1 MAINEWGEEVDD
13 DDLND
18 DKKNT
23 PQAASREDVRGAF
36 VKLLRGEKEP
46 EITKPKAPISPIA
59 PELSPEVLDYIISL
73 LNKVNIEASFN
84 KKGKLAV
91 KYKAGNLAAL
101 RINRVLEEYGLST
114 LKLNAE
120 KIQQL
125 MNDNQKEQ
133 EFIKRVRAA
142 LAGESLEDDAAPVPV
157 NNEKNDQSPVS
168 SKAVPPPPP
177 TAPALKR
184 VVPPPSDNA
193 STIAS
198 IMGKRRGGIAGNDDD
213 AWDENENK
221 RSDKKTTQI
230 KTTEPVQSKADKAAA
245 IAALTQLH
253 KKGSG
258 TKNEVKEQQE
268 KLQNEAD
275 LIAHQEQERKIL
287 GATVR
292 SDAEKIKKNIKAH
305 LKELHDIVSRYKNV
319 PNDASLE
326 EKGNALINEIEGF
339 RSQLDQK
346 FLLLISGNQ
355 NDTAQ
360 KIKDDLHLGKLEV
373 TIAEGINAAKQSI
386 KTAKEENERTLKAEQ
401 DRQEQARAHR
411 QEAELKRLEDENQ
424 RLLQEEKRQR
434 AEKEAKSKLDLEEKT
449 RQEEAK
455 LAKAQEEALKAQ
467 KKDLQE
473 QAKALQQADAQSNKE
488 ELAGAE
494 LRRLSGE
501 HARLEEER
509 ERLKKEEAARE
520 SEKASKARDQFKLEI
535 KTQELDRA
543 EQDRARAAQQR
554 GLEAERNQTGNTAT
568 KPIKGTPF
576 TTERLAKIQKAR
588 EEQDKD
594 FADKS
599 EIRRKDRMMGYLND
613 FGNDKSAIELVLS
626 NRYQG
631 KRTERKL
638 KGVLQNLHLKTGGR
652 VNSHKRNKQISEI
665 ATVIHHLQKETALS
679 ADEMNNIMRGAL
691 QTVMD
696 NIKETEKRNL
706 FTSRL
711 YTECEEMQKSL
722 PHIKEPLEAA
732 ASKALYARYTQGGVP
747 AVKSPENNDARQRR
761 L

>member
-18 DKKNT
+18 DKKNR

-36 VKLLRGEKEP
+36 VKLLRGEKET
-46 EITKPKAPISPIA
+46 EITKSQVPTPAIA
-59 PELSPEVLDYIISL
+59 PNLSPQVLEYIVSL
-73 LNKVNIEASFN
+73 LQQVDIEASFN

-125 MNDNQKEQ
+125 MNDNKKEQ

-142 LAGESLEDDAAPVPV
+142 LAGESLDDDAAPAPV
-157 NNEKNDQSPVS
+157 NNEKNAQSPVS
-168 SKAVPPPPP
+168 SKAVAPPPP
-177 TAPALKR
+177 APALKMA
-184 VVPPPSDNA
+184 VPPPSDNA

-198 IMGKRRGGIAGNDDD
+198 LMEKRRGGIAGNDDD
-213 AWDENENK
+213 DAWDDNENK

-253 KKGSG
+253 NKGSG
-258 TKNEVKEQQE
+258 AKNVVKEQQE
-268 KLQNEAD
+268 KLQNEAE
-275 LIAHQEQERKIL
+275 LLGQQEQERKIL
-287 GATVR
+287 GTTVR
-292 SDAEKIKKNIKAH
+292 NDAEKIKKDIKAH
-305 LKELHDIVSRYKNV
+305 LKELHDIVSRYKNA

-326 EKGNALINEIEGF
+326 EKGNALINEIEGL

-373 TIAEGINAAKQSI
+373 TLAERINTAKNLMI
-386 KTAKEENERTLKAEQ
+386 TAKEENERTLKAEQ
-401 DRQEQARAHR
+401 ERQEQARAAR
-411 QEAELKRLEDENQ
+411 QQEELKRIEDEKQ

-434 AEKEAKSKLDLEEKT
+434 AQTEL
-449 RQEEAK
+449 Q

-467 KKDLQE
+467 KKDLE
-473 QAKALQQADAQSNKE
+473 TQAKALQKANSGSAKE
-488 ELAGAE
+488 DPATAE
-494 LRRLSGE
+494 LRRLSSE
-501 HARLEEER
+501 HARLEDER
-509 ERLKKEEAARE
+509 ERLKREETARE
-520 SEKASKARDQFKLEI
+520 NEKATPERDQLKLETR
-535 KTQELDRA
+535 TQELARA
-543 EQDRARAAQQR
+543 DQDRARAAQQR
-554 GLEAERNQTGNTAT
+554 GLETERNQVTENVTST
-568 KPIKGTPF
+568 PPKTPF
-576 TTERLAKIQKAR
+576 TTDRLAKMQKVR

-599 EIRRKDRMMGYLND
+599 EIRRKDRIMGYFSD

-638 KGVLQNLHLKTGGR
+638 KGLFQNIHLKTGGR
-652 VNSHKRNKQISEI
+652 VNSHKRNKQLSELASI
-665 ATVIHHLQKETALS
+665 IHNLQKDSTLS

-691 QTVMD
+691 QTLID
-696 NIKETEKRNL
+696 NIKETEKRNA
-706 FTSRL
+706 FKSRL
-711 YTECEEMQKSL
+711 LDMCEEMQKSL
-722 PHIKEPLEAA
+722 PHIKEPLDAV
-732 ASKALYARYTQGGVP
+732 ASKELYTKYSQGGVQ
-747 AVKSPENNDARQRR
+747 AVKAPGKDNSRQNR